1 MAGSCLGLAERD
13 YEGQTMKGRLWRK
26 EGEHKIRQEKTGGN
40 ENIYYFDYDGD
51 IFHVWDMY
59 YV

>member
-13 YEGQTMKGRLWRK
+13 SKGQVGK